1 MTTLIP
7 ILERDGE
14 QAVSGR
20 ELHAF
25 LEVGAE
31 YRHWFPR
38 MAEYGFIEGEDYAVI
53 SDRVARDGRGYVSRT
68 DHALT
73 LDAAKEIAMIQR
85 TEKGKQ
91 ARAYFIEVEKRYRA
105 GAQLALPQSYAEAL
119 RAHADEV
126 ERRQVLEAKAKADA
140 PKVLFADSV
149 SASGDVILVA
159 QLANVLKQNGI
170 DIGQNRLFER
180 LRAEGYLCSAPGQRN
195 RPTQRSMDMG
205 LFEVSETTIQGSDG
219 TPRLRFTPKVTGKG
233 QQYFINRYSRQ
244 EVSA

>member
-1 MTTLIP
+1 MNALIP
-7 ILERDGE
+7 IREHDGA

-31 YRHWFPR
+31 YAKWFSR
-38 MAEYGFIEGEDYAVI
+38 MAEYGLVEGKDFSSILTE
-53 SDRVARDGRGYVSRT
+53 STGGRRGT

-85 TEKGKQ
+85 TDRGKQ
-91 ARAYFIEVEKRYRA
+91 ARAYFIEVEKRYRS
-105 GAQLALPQSYAEAL
+105 GEQVGIPQSYADAL

-126 ERRQVLEAKAKADA
+126 ERRQALEAKAKADA

-170 DIGQNRLFER
+170 DVGQNRLFER

-205 LFEVSETTIQGSDG
+205 LFEVAETTIQGSDG